1 MFCFCLSKPQAW
13 HIITRQRVSHQP
25 FGLYLITRQR
35 VFSCGIDDIQGF
47 ALITLQNHG
56 IIYYT
61 NLNLKVKQLT
71 IEKTESN
78 GLLETFIETEQEK
91 YEAKNGIA
99 CNYTPFCFVARIDDI
114 VVGAISGATFFAE
127 IYIDELVV
135 TEAHR
140 RKGIGRKLIETVL
153 EYYKDCGF
161 RNINCCTNE
170 FQAPGFYEKC
180 GFELEFVRRNKDNP
194 KLSKYFY
201 IKYLA

>member
-1 MFCFCLSKPQAW
+1 MQQTLVLLQSFGEIVLRQDNPSVSFADSSLY
-13 HIITRQRVSHQP
+13 TREPLGAVSA
-25 FGLYLITRQR
+25 
-35 VFSCGIDDIQGF
+35 S
-47 ALITLQNHG
+47 AK
-56 IIYYT
+56 

>member
-1 MFCFCLSKPQAW
+1 MLRAHLIRLLRRQLPLSGESVKEGVIPHVPSYKQWHRKPLLA
-13 HIITRQRVSHQP
+13 
-25 FGLYLITRQR
+25 
-35 VFSCGIDDIQGF
+35 CGAMHCCDRIRAI
-47 ALITLQNHG
+47 
-56 IIYYT
+56 

-114 VVGAISGATFFAE
+114 VVGAINGATFFAE

>member
-1 MFCFCLSKPQAW
+1 M
-13 HIITRQRVSHQP
+13 
-25 FGLYLITRQR
+25 
-35 VFSCGIDDIQGF
+35 
-47 ALITLQNHG
+47 
-56 IIYYT
+56 
-61 NLNLKVKQLT
+61 T

-114 VVGAISGATFFAE
+114 VVGAICGATFFAE